1 MININV
7 GVLGHVDSGK
17 TSLCKCL
24 SQVLSTCALDKH
36 KESKERGI
44 TIDLG
49 FSSFYIKKKK
59 KKKYDVNQ
67 KREIQ
72 TNLLNDQTTDQKE
85 SFLYCKREEKNDLHN
100 IQYDKTNIEY
110 NEEQNCY
117 DYTNDKHHSNNIY
130 FYDEEIIQICLV
142 DCPGHHSLLKSI
154 IMGSEI
160 TDIIILVIDIN
171 KGIQKQTIE
180 CLVLCKIINCDIII
194 VLNKIDLIPLHL
206 REKKINLM
214 KKKIQEAFYKFKSLQ
229 SLNYHIVSISANV
242 KGKDNKDV
250 EGDPP
255 NLLSHDKKGV
265 KILLSGDN
273 KDLPIL
279 LSDDKKDP
287 PILLNDD
294 KKDPPN
300 LLNDD
305 KKDPPNLLN
314 DDKKDPPN
322 LLNDDKKDPSIL
334 LSDDKKDPPNLLN
347 DDKKDPPNLLNDDK
361 KDPSILLNDHM
372 NEWSQ
377 NKSSSDIPFM
387 NKTIN
392 IKEIINVLTNII
404 KIPEREISTYEDFY
418 FLYDHSFNIK
428 GKGTIFTGTVIK
440 GKIKINCNV
449 TILPLNETG
458 KIKEIQSFKKNVHEG
473 KKGSRLSL
481 LILNNNIKNIKK
493 NERGVIIYEN
503 SNISYF
509 SMFICKVKQ
518 VEFYKK
524 DLNNLEHFICII
536 GFSSTE
542 CYGYFF
548 KKIKNKYETNE
559 SKKINYKENS
569 QGHDVFPTLLE
580 DTLNVDK
587 RFDRKGNYL
596 LINKLCYDDTQKE
609 NNNNNKKNKKNNNNK
624 KNKKNGNKNEHSD
637 DIIKNEH
644 GEDINKNEHS
654 DDNNKNEHG
663 DDNNKNE
670 HGDYI
675 NNNHL
680 NDYINNNHLNDDV
693 NNNHLNDDVNNS
705 HLNDDVNN
713 NHLND
718 DVNNNHLNDDVNNN
732 HLNDDVNNSHLNNYD
747 DDIYFLVVMKRKIH
761 CFENEKCIFLKNDEH
776 TNCRICLYGEIIEI
790 IDNNCTYKKDDSFV
804 FNKQP
809 NIYKYEEYKDLKILK
824 EKNKKGNIDKIIDE
838 HTIICKKLFQSSNQV
853 IPYIYKKIYIVKST
867 YDQKNGNT
875 TSGNT
880 SNVLHTG
887 TIIKPFAKQGKA
899 IVSFDEDISYL
910 KNDIKSYNFLLVY
923 YKDVFSKKKVFL

>member
-255 NLLSHDKKGV
+255 NLL
-265 KILLSGDN
+265 
-273 KDLPIL
+273 
-279 LSDDKKDP
+279 
-287 PILLNDD
+287 NDD
-294 KKDPPN
+294 KKDP
-300 LLNDD
+300 
-305 KKDPPNLLN
+305 
-314 DDKKDPPN
+314 
-322 LLNDDKKDPSIL
+322 
-334 LSDDKKDPPNLLN
+334 
-347 DDKKDPPNLLNDDK
+347 
-361 KDPSILLNDHM
+361 M

-609 NNNNNKKNKKNNNNK
+609 NNNNNKKNKKNGNK
-624 KNKKNGNKNEHSD
+624 NEHSDDIIKNEHGEDINKNEHSD

-670 HGDYI
+670 HGDD
-675 NNNHL
+675 NNKNEHGDD
-680 NDYINNNHLNDDV
+680 NNKNEHGDYI
-693 NNNHLNDDVNNS
+693 
-705 HLNDDVNN
+705 
-713 NHLND
+713 
-718 DVNNNHLNDDVNNN
+718 NNNHLNDDVNNN

>member
-273 KDLPIL
+273 KDH
-279 LSDDKKDP
+279 
-287 PILLNDD
+287 
-294 KKDPPN
+294 
-300 LLNDD
+300 
-305 KKDPPNLLN
+305 
-314 DDKKDPPN
+314 
-322 LLNDDKKDPSIL
+322 
-334 LSDDKKDPPNLLN
+334 
-347 DDKKDPPNLLNDDK
+347 DKKDPPNLLNDDK

-624 KNKKNGNKNEHSD
+624 KNKKNNNNKKNKKNGNKNEHSD

-670 HGDYI
+670 HGDD
-675 NNNHL
+675 NNKNEHG
-680 NDYINNNHLNDDV
+680 DYI
-693 NNNHLNDDVNNS
+693 
-705 HLNDDVNN
+705 
-713 NHLND
+713 
-718 DVNNNHLNDDVNNN
+718 NNNHLNDDVNNN

>member
-255 NLLSHDKKGV
+255 NLLSHDKKG
-265 KILLSGDN
+265 
-273 KDLPIL
+273 
-279 LSDDKKDP
+279 
-287 PILLNDD
+287 
-294 KKDPPN
+294 
-300 LLNDD
+300 
-305 KKDPPNLLN
+305 
-314 DDKKDPPN
+314 
-322 LLNDDKKDPSIL
+322 
-334 LSDDKKDPPNLLN
+334 KDPPNLLN

-654 DDNNKNEHG
+654 DDIIKNEHGEDINKNEHSDDNNKNEHGDDNNKNEHG

-675 NNNHL
+675 
-680 NDYINNNHLNDDV
+680 
-693 NNNHLNDDVNNS
+693 
-705 HLNDDVNN
+705 NN

-732 HLNDDVNNSHLNNYD
+732 HLNDDVNNNHLNNYD

>member
-255 NLLSHDKKGV
+255 NLLSHDKKG
-265 KILLSGDN
+265 
-273 KDLPIL
+273 
-279 LSDDKKDP
+279 
-287 PILLNDD
+287 
-294 KKDPPN
+294 
-300 LLNDD
+300 
-305 KKDPPNLLN
+305 
-314 DDKKDPPN
+314 
-322 LLNDDKKDPSIL
+322 
-334 LSDDKKDPPNLLN
+334 
-347 DDKKDPPNLLNDDK
+347 KDPPNLLNDDK

-670 HGDYI
+670 HDASC
-675 NNNHL
+675 NTFFLFFCL
-680 NDYINNNHLNDDV
+680 N
-693 NNNHLNDDVNNS
+693 
-705 HLNDDVNN
+705 
-713 NHLND
+713 
-718 DVNNNHLNDDVNNN
+718 
-732 HLNDDVNNSHLNNYD
+732 
-747 DDIYFLVVMKRKIH
+747 
-761 CFENEKCIFLKNDEH
+761 
-776 TNCRICLYGEIIEI
+776 
-790 IDNNCTYKKDDSFV
+790 
-804 FNKQP
+804 
-809 NIYKYEEYKDLKILK
+809 
-824 EKNKKGNIDKIIDE
+824 
-838 HTIICKKLFQSSNQV
+838 
-853 IPYIYKKIYIVKST
+853 
-867 YDQKNGNT
+867 
-875 TSGNT
+875 
-880 SNVLHTG
+880 
-887 TIIKPFAKQGKA
+887 
-899 IVSFDEDISYL
+899 ISAF
-910 KNDIKSYNFLLVY
+910 I
-923 YKDVFSKKKVFL
+923 

>member
-24 SQVLSTCALDKH
+24 SEVLSTCALDKH

-49 FSSFYIKKKK
+49 FSSFYIKKKIK
-59 KKKYDVNQ
+59 KNYNVNH
-67 KREIQ
+67 KREVQ
-72 TNLLNDQTTDQKE
+72 TNLPNDQTTDQNE
-85 SFLYCKREEKNDLHN
+85 PFLYCKRKEKNDLHN
-100 IQYDKTNIEY
+100 IRYDKTNIEY
-110 NEEQNCY
+110 NEKQNYY
-117 DYTNDKHHSNNIY
+117 DYTNSKHPSNNIY

-160 TDIIILVIDIN
+160 TDIILLVIDVN

-255 NLLSHDKKGV
+255 NLLSDDDKKGV
-265 KILLSGDN
+265 N
-273 KDLPIL
+273 NL
-279 LSDDKKDP
+279 LSDDDKKGGRN
-287 PILLNDD
+287 LLSDDDKKGGRNLLSDDDKKGRKNLLSDDDKKGGKNLLSDDDKKGGRNLLSDDD
-294 KKDPPN
+294 KKDASN
-300 LLNDD
+300 LLN
-305 KKDPPNLLN
+305 N
-314 DDKKDPPN
+314 
-322 LLNDDKKDPSIL
+322 
-334 LSDDKKDPPNLLN
+334 
-347 DDKKDPPNLLNDDK
+347 
-361 KDPSILLNDHM
+361 HM
-372 NEWSQ
+372 NEWNGLNKEHITSYNKLSQ
-377 NKSSSDIPFM
+377 NKSSSDTPLM
-387 NKTIN
+387 NKTLN

-428 GKGTIFTGTVIK
+428 GKGTVFTGTVIK

-458 KIKEIQSFKKNVHEG
+458 KVKEIQSFKKNVHEG

-481 LILNNNIKNIKK
+481 LILNNSIKNIKK
-493 NERGVIIYEN
+493 NERGVIVYEN

-548 KKIKNKYETNE
+548 KKIKNKYETNT
-559 SKKINYKENS
+559 SKKIKYNEIS
-569 QGHDVFPTLLE
+569 QGDDMFPTSIE
-580 DTLNVDK
+580 DTLNVDRK
-587 RFDRKGNYL
+587 FDRKGNYL
-596 LINKLCYDDTQKE
+596 LINKLCYDDTQTE
-609 NNNNNKKNKKNNNNK
+609 NNNNNNKNSNNKDHGDDNNNN
-624 KNKKNGNKNEHSD
+624 D
-637 DIIKNEH
+637 
-644 GEDINKNEHS
+644 
-654 DDNNKNEHG
+654 HG

-670 HGDYI
+670 HSGDI
-675 NNNHL
+675 NNNDHGDDNNK
-680 NDYINNNHLNDDV
+680 NDHGDDNNKNEHSDDINNNNHHLNDD
-693 NNNHLNDDVNNS
+693 
-705 HLNDDVNN
+705 
-713 NHLND
+713 
-718 DVNNNHLNDDVNNN
+718 
-732 HLNDDVNNSHLNNYD
+732 D

-776 TNCRICLYGEIIEI
+776 TNCRICLYGEIIEML
-790 IDNNCTYKKDDSFV
+790 DKNCTYKKDDSFV

-838 HTIICKKLFQSSNQV
+838 HTIICKNLFQSSNQV
-853 IPYIYKKIYIVKST
+853 IPYIDKKIYILKST

-875 TSGNT
+875 TNGNT
-880 SNVLHTG
+880 SNILHTG
-887 TIIKPFAKQGKA
+887 TITKPFAKQGKA
-899 IVSFDEDISYL
+899 IVSFDDDILYL
-910 KNDIKSYNFLLVY
+910 KNDIKSYIFLLVY

>member
-255 NLLSHDKKGV
+255 NLLNDDKKG
-265 KILLSGDN
+265 
-273 KDLPIL
+273 
-279 LSDDKKDP
+279 
-287 PILLNDD
+287 
-294 KKDPPN
+294 KDPPN
-300 LLNDD
+300 LLN
-305 KKDPPNLLN
+305 
-314 DDKKDPPN
+314 
-322 LLNDDKKDPSIL
+322 
-334 LSDDKKDPPNLLN
+334 DDKKDPPNLLN

-654 DDNNKNEHG
+654 DVNNKNEHGDDNNKNEHG

-680 NDYINNNHLNDDV
+680 NDDV
-693 NNNHLNDDVNNS
+693 NNNHLND
-705 HLNDDVNN
+705 
-713 NHLND
+713 
-718 DVNNNHLNDDVNNN
+718 
-732 HLNDDVNNSHLNNYD
+732 
-747 DDIYFLVVMKRKIH
+747 
-761 CFENEKCIFLKNDEH
+761 
-776 TNCRICLYGEIIEI
+776 
-790 IDNNCTYKKDDSFV
+790 
-804 FNKQP
+804 
-809 NIYKYEEYKDLKILK
+809 
-824 EKNKKGNIDKIIDE
+824 
-838 HTIICKKLFQSSNQV
+838 
-853 IPYIYKKIYIVKST
+853 
-867 YDQKNGNT
+867 
-875 TSGNT
+875 
-880 SNVLHTG
+880 
-887 TIIKPFAKQGKA
+887 
-899 IVSFDEDISYL
+899 
-910 KNDIKSYNFLLVY
+910 
-923 YKDVFSKKKVFL
+923 

>member
-1 MININV
+1 MAEVRFCEECNNILYAKSDRKSKKLIYVCRSCEYISLKPNENNNIVARINYNYDRKEDIYIHPETKNDPALGRVRDWVCKQCGNNEAVFLQLAEKISYNPMALIYVCTNKHCHYWEKEAQQINDDNYFNNFLKVAYDTNLSLMININV

-44 TIDLG
+44 TIDLE
-49 FSSFYIKKKK
+49 KK

-305 KKDPPNLLN
+305 KKDI
-314 DDKKDPPN
+314 DR
-322 LLNDDKKDPSIL
+322 SRYMYIL
-334 LSDDKKDPPNLLN
+334 LYR
-347 DDKKDPPNLLNDDK
+347 
-361 KDPSILLNDHM
+361 M
-372 NEWSQ
+372 N
-377 NKSSSDIPFM
+377 IPF
-387 NKTIN
+387 NQLFCTCQ
-392 IKEIINVLTNII
+392 L
-404 KIPEREISTYEDFY
+404 
-418 FLYDHSFNIK
+418 SFVYPDM
-428 GKGTIFTGTVIK
+428 GKG
-440 GKIKINCNV
+440 
-449 TILPLNETG
+449 PY
-458 KIKEIQSFKKNVHEG
+458 Q
-473 KKGSRLSL
+473 
-481 LILNNNIKNIKK
+481 
-493 NERGVIIYEN
+493 
-503 SNISYF
+503 
-509 SMFICKVKQ
+509 
-518 VEFYKK
+518 
-524 DLNNLEHFICII
+524 
-536 GFSSTE
+536 
-542 CYGYFF
+542 
-548 KKIKNKYETNE
+548 
-559 SKKINYKENS
+559 
-569 QGHDVFPTLLE
+569 
-580 DTLNVDK
+580 
-587 RFDRKGNYL
+587 
-596 LINKLCYDDTQKE
+596 
-609 NNNNNKKNKKNNNNK
+609 
-624 KNKKNGNKNEHSD
+624 
-637 DIIKNEH
+637 
-644 GEDINKNEHS
+644 
-654 DDNNKNEHG
+654 
-663 DDNNKNE
+663 
-670 HGDYI
+670 
-675 NNNHL
+675 
-680 NDYINNNHLNDDV
+680 
-693 NNNHLNDDVNNS
+693 
-705 HLNDDVNN
+705 
-713 NHLND
+713 
-718 DVNNNHLNDDVNNN
+718 
-732 HLNDDVNNSHLNNYD
+732 
-747 DDIYFLVVMKRKIH
+747 FL
-761 CFENEKCIFLKNDEH
+761 
-776 TNCRICLYGEIIEI
+776 G
-790 IDNNCTYKKDDSFV
+790 
-804 FNKQP
+804 
-809 NIYKYEEYKDLKILK
+809 
-824 EKNKKGNIDKIIDE
+824 
-838 HTIICKKLFQSSNQV
+838 
-853 IPYIYKKIYIVKST
+853 
-867 YDQKNGNT
+867 
-875 TSGNT
+875 
-880 SNVLHTG
+880 
-887 TIIKPFAKQGKA
+887 
-899 IVSFDEDISYL
+899 
-910 KNDIKSYNFLLVY
+910 
-923 YKDVFSKKKVFL
+923 

>member
-142 DCPGHHSLLKSI
+142 DCPGHHSLLKN
-154 IMGSEI
+154 
-160 TDIIILVIDIN
+160 IN

-273 KDLPIL
+273 KDPPIL

-322 LLNDDKKDPSIL
+322 LLNDDKKDPPNL
-334 LSDDKKDPPNLLN
+334 LNDDKKDPPNLLNDDKKDPPNLLNDDKKDPPNLLN

-509 SMFICKVKQ
+509 SMFI
-518 VEFYKK
+518 Y
-524 DLNNLEHFICII
+524 
-536 GFSSTE
+536 
-542 CYGYFF
+542 
-548 KKIKNKYETNE
+548 
-559 SKKINYKENS
+559 
-569 QGHDVFPTLLE
+569 
-580 DTLNVDK
+580 
-587 RFDRKGNYL
+587 
-596 LINKLCYDDTQKE
+596 
-609 NNNNNKKNKKNNNNK
+609 
-624 KNKKNGNKNEHSD
+624 
-637 DIIKNEH
+637 
-644 GEDINKNEHS
+644 INKNEHS

-680 NDYINNNHLNDDV
+680 NDDVNNNHLNDDV
-693 NNNHLNDDVNNS
+693 NNNHLNDDVNN
-705 HLNDDVNN
+705 

-718 DVNNNHLNDDVNNN
+718 YINNNHLNDDVNNN